1 MAGTSTGWGRKKA
14 WLMAMA
20 ACVLAPVT
28 VSAGPDT
35 LTETA
40 VKRYFLAQADVRCH
54 LLTPAAAMA
63 VTAGYLQARNTT
75 IRSRGAMDALTP
87 WLEQAR
93 AAAANAPCDA
103 PELTA
108 SARQAQDAY
117 RGFVVQNRL
126 ELDGWS
132 GDRTYPDKAAW
143 RLAQYQSS
151 DGADAV
157 LGLYGTLSDA
167 RFVVMAHFADG
178 ARPYAARLLVRDA
191 GRVNSGLINRA
202 PRDVTRTAPIG
213 FTPATTL
220 SFGARDSADV
230 DVALHPE
237 VRANLAGFSARG
249 DYVGKSATSDA
260 VRFDLPTPAW
270 RAMAPLDPREDVV
283 VEFDCDDGPRYLRF
297 EVGDFLTGLSFVR
310 LPSPYGQPL

>member
-1 MAGTSTGWGRKKA
+1 
-14 WLMAMA
+14 MAMA
-20 ACVLAPVT
+20 TCVLAPIT
-28 VSAGPDT
+28 VSASPDT

-40 VKRYFLAQADVRCH
+40 VKRYFLAQADARCH

-63 VTAGYLQARNTT
+63 VTAGYLQARNTAIRASGT
-75 IRSRGAMDALTP
+75 IGVLTP

-103 PELTA
+103 PELR
-108 SARQAQDAY
+108 SAAQTAQDAY

-126 ELDGWS
+126 DLGAWS
-132 GDRTYPDKAAW
+132 GNRTYPGKPAW
-143 RLAQYQSS
+143 RLAQYQSNN
-151 DGADAV
+151 DADAV
-157 LGLYGTLSDA
+157 LGLYGTLADA

-178 ARPYAARLLVRDA
+178 ARPYAARLLVRNV
-191 GRVNSGLINRA
+191 GLVNAGLINRA
-202 PRDVTRTAPIG
+202 PRGVTQAAPIG

-220 SFGARDSADV
+220 SFPARDSADV
-230 DVALHPE
+230 DIALHPE
-237 VRANLAGFSARG
+237 VHSNLAGFSVTG

-260 VRFDLPTPAW
+260 VRFDLPTTAW
-270 RAMAPLDPREDVV
+270 RAMAPLDPREDIV

>member
-1 MAGTSTGWGRKKA
+1 MAGISTGWGRKKA

-63 VTAGYLQARNTT
+63 VTAGYLQARNTA
-75 IRSRGAMDALTP
+75 IRSQGTMGMLSP
-87 WLEQAR
+87 WLDQAR

-103 PELTA
+103 PELKA
-108 SARQAQDAY
+108 AAQAAQDAY

-126 ELDGWS
+126 DLGAWS
-132 GDRTYPDKAAW
+132 GNRTYPEKSAW

-151 DGADAV
+151 DDADAV

-178 ARPYAARLLVRDA
+178 ARPYAARLLVRNAALVDA
-191 GRVNSGLINRA
+191 GLINRA
-202 PRDVTRTAPIG
+202 PRAVTRTAPIG

-220 SFGARDSADV
+220 GFGARDSADV
-230 DVALHPE
+230 DVALRPE
-237 VRANLAGFSARG
+237 VRSNIAGFSASG
-249 DYVGKSATSDA
+249 DYVGKSATAEA
-260 VRFDLPTPAW
+260 VRFDLPTTAW

-283 VEFDCDDGPRYLRF
+283 VEFDCDDGPRYMRF

-310 LPSPYGQPL
+310 LPSPYGQAL